1 VESVLYGA
9 GALNNGYTINQVN
22 LTDEHILKAS
32 LLSKFYGQKVYL
44 VAIMQPDF
52 GMMIDMAQAPTIDK
66 DLEISYNISVEKE
79 LAPEFITLLAKA
91 NMINRL
97 GFTPILNFN
106 VGETYIGKKAY
117 VYMLNETK
125 TSYDLINSTDVDII
139 GNVAFTSDKLTD
151 YIILIEK

>member
-1 VESVLYGA
+1 
-9 GALNNGYTINQVN
+9 
-22 LTDEHILKAS
+22 
-32 LLSKFYGQKVYL
+32 
-44 VAIMQPDF
+44 MQPDF

-66 DLEISYNISVEKE
+66 DLEISYNISVVKE

-139 GNVAFTSDKLTD
+139 GNVAFTSDKITD